1 VDRLVIVVSVDLEGE
16 GGDMVKALVL
26 FHSQEYMNT
35 AQMAAAV
42 AEGLREAGCEV
53 DRFNTNDGRYDITQ
67 FPQYD
72 CVAFGS
78 PDYYSYVA
86 GGLKMFMDD
95 HYIADVRKGMQ
106 GLKGKPYALFCSH
119 GSGGRVREV
128 MPRLFTRI
136 GTQVGELV
144 ASLRQPSPEVL
155 EQCRVLGKVLAES
168 VSH

>member
-1 VDRLVIVVSVDLEGE
+1 
-16 GGDMVKALVL
+16 
-26 FHSQEYMNT
+26 
-35 AQMAAAV
+35 MAEAV

-53 DRFNTNDGRYDITQ
+53 DLFNTNDGRYDVSQ

-86 GGLKMFMDD
+86 GNLKQFMDD

-119 GSGGRVREV
+119 GGGGRVIDAMKGIFKRV
-128 MPRLFTRI
+128 
-136 GTQVGELV
+136 GTMVGEPV
-144 ASLRQPSPEVL
+144 ASRGYPSPRVL
-155 EQCRVLGKVLAES
+155 EECKALGKMLAES
-168 VSH
+168 V

>member
-1 VDRLVIVVSVDLEGE
+1 
-16 GGDMVKALVL
+16 MVKALTL
-26 FHSQEYMNT
+26 FHSQEFGNT
-35 AQMAAAV
+35 APMAEAV

-53 DRFNTNDGRYDITQ
+53 DLFNTNDGRFDVTQ

-86 GGLKMFMDD
+86 GNLKQFMDD

-119 GSGGRVREV
+119 GGGGRVREV
-128 MPRLFTRI
+128 MVSLFKRI
-136 GTQVGELV
+136 GTQVWEVV
-144 ASLRQPSPEVL
+144 ASRGYPSPGVL
-155 EQCRVLGKVLAES
+155 ERCRALGKALGEAVQ
-168 VSH
+168 H